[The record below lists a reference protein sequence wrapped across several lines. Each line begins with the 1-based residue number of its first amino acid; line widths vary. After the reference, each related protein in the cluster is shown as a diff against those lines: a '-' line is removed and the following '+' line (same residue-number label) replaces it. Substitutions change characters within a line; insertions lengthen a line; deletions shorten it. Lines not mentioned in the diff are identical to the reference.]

1 MLKFTARKD
10 LNSNIEATVRRAGI
24 KINLGEQVLEVQ
36 KKELY
41 LVALLY
47 SEKDQL
53 HYHGV
58 VAHECCLMS
67 KLHLD
72 CVPNG

>member
-1 MLKFTARKD
+1 MAQNIIVKVYRKKKK
-10 LNSNIEATVRRAGI
+10 LNSNMKATVRRAGI

-47 SEKDQL
+47 LEKDQL
-53 HYHGV
+53 
-58 VAHECCLMS
+58 
-67 KLHLD
+67 
-72 CVPNG
+72 

>member
-1 MLKFTARKD
+1 MAHNINVKVYRKKKK
-10 LNSNIEATVRRAGI
+10 LNSNMKATVRRAGI

-47 SEKDQL
+47 LEKDQL
-53 HYHGV
+53 
-58 VAHECCLMS
+58 
-67 KLHLD
+67 
-72 CVPNG
+72 

>member
-1 MLKFTARKD
+1 MLKFIERKKT
-10 LNSNIEATVRRAGI
+10 LTLMKATVRRAGI

-47 SEKDQL
+47 LEKD
-53 HYHGV
+53 
-58 VAHECCLMS
+58 
-67 KLHLD
+67 
-72 CVPNG
+72 

>member
-1 MLKFTARKD
+1 MAHNIIVKVYRKKKT
-10 LNSNIEATVRRAGI
+10 LTLMKATVRRAGV

-47 SEKDQL
+47 LEKDQL
-53 HYHGV
+53 
-58 VAHECCLMS
+58 
-67 KLHLD
+67 
-72 CVPNG
+72 

>member
-1 MLKFTARKD
+1 MAHNIIVKAYRKKKK
-10 LNSNIEATVRRAGI
+10 LNSNMKATVRRAGI

-47 SEKDQL
+47 LEKDQL
-53 HYHGV
+53 
-58 VAHECCLMS
+58 
-67 KLHLD
+67 
-72 CVPNG
+72 

>member
-1 MLKFTARKD
+1 MAHNIIVKVYRKKKN
-10 LNSNIEATVRRAGI
+10 LNSNMKATVRRAGI

-47 SEKDQL
+47 LEKDQL
-53 HYHGV
+53 
-58 VAHECCLMS
+58 
-67 KLHLD
+67 
-72 CVPNG
+72 

>member
-1 MLKFTARKD
+1 MAHNIIVKVYRKKKK
-10 LNSNIEATVRRAGI
+10 LNSNMKATVRRAGI

-47 SEKDQL
+47 LEKDQL
-53 HYHGV
+53 
-58 VAHECCLMS
+58 
-67 KLHLD
+67 
-72 CVPNG
+72 